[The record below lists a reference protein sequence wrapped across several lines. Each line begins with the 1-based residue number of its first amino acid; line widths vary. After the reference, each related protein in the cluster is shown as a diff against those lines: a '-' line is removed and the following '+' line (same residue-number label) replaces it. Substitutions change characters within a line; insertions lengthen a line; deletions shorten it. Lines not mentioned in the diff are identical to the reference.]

1 MPTEYVLGYPILW
14 ASVLIPIIAGFI
26 NASARRASKATHAG
40 IAAGSWAVTLALL
53 APVLAKVFRDNVVAV
68 DPWYARTSSFG
79 TLGLFMD
86 PISALMAMSVAV
98 VSFIIALYSAPYME
112 HRFHEMG
119 SGSFST
125 YYFLYQLFT
134 AGMLGAVLAS
144 NAILF
149 YLFLELTLIPSAL
162 LIVLYGYGDRFKV
175 GLIYLI
181 WTHVGAVLFII
192 GMFVVGRFDF
202 YVPGAGYVTDV
213 SHSLAAFLLVLIG
226 ASVKMAMGGLH
237 LWLPYA
243 HAEAPTPISAL
254 LSPLLIGIGGY
265 VLLRAGI
272 GYFGS
277 LWSEAT
283 PWLFLWA
290 IVTML
295 YGGFLVLSQRDIKRL
310 FAYSSI
316 SQMGYLML
324 GLSIANAEA
333 ETGAILHYLTH
344 ALGKALL
351 FGVAGI
357 FIVALGT
364 RDLENMGGL
373 LRKMPYT
380 GALAL
385 VGFMLISGLPP
396 TMGMW
401 SEIYLVFGF
410 SKWAMGYG
418 LWSFVALTILVIA
431 SMTLTVI
438 YSFTTFKR
446 VFYGPGG
453 PVYEEAS
460 EKPARGLI
468 ASLLVL
474 LVLAIVFFIVIGW
487 FADPVAQNM
496 KTVYALR

>member
-1 MPTEYVLGYPILW
+1 MVQEYVLGSPILW
-14 ASVLIPIIAGFI
+14 ASVLTPIAAGLV
-26 NASARRASKATHAG
+26 NASARRGSKAFHTSV
-40 IAAGSWAVTLALL
+40 AAGSWAVTLALL
-53 APVLAKVFRDNVVAV
+53 LPVLHKVLGEKVVAI
-68 DPWYARTSSFG
+68 DPWYVDTGSFG

-86 PISALMAMSVAV
+86 PVSAIMALSVAL
-98 VSFIIALYSAPYME
+98 VSLIVAAYSAPYME
-112 HRFHEMG
+112 HRFEEMG

-125 YYFLYQLFT
+125 YFFLYQLFT
-134 AGMLGAVLAS
+134 AGMLGSVLAS

-162 LIVLYGYGDRFKV
+162 LIVLYGYGDRFRV

-181 WTHVGAVLFII
+181 WTHVGAVLFVI
-192 GMFVVGRFDF
+192 GLFVANVFDF
-202 YVPGAGYVTDV
+202 YVPGHGYVVGV
-213 SHSLAAFLLVLIG
+213 SHSWAAFLLVLIG

-272 GYFGS
+272 GFFPD
-277 LWSEAT
+277 LWRAAT
-283 PWLFLWA
+283 PFLFLWA
-290 IVTML
+290 VATML
-295 YGGFLVLSQRDIKRL
+295 YGGFLVLAQRDIKRL

-324 GLSIANAEA
+324 GLSIANTEGEA
-333 ETGAILHYLTH
+333 GAILHYLTH
-344 ALGKALL
+344 ALGKAIL
-351 FGVAGI
+351 FGVAGV

-364 RDLENMGGL
+364 RDLKKMGGL
-373 LRKMPYT
+373 LGKMPYT

-385 VGFMLISGLPP
+385 TGFMLISGLPP

-401 SEIYLVFGF
+401 SEVYLVFGF
-410 SKWAMGYG
+410 SKWAMSYG
-418 LWSFVALTILVIA
+418 LWSFVCLTILVMA
-431 SMTLTVI
+431 AMTLTVI

-446 VFYGPGG
+446 VFYGPPG
-453 PVYEEAS
+453 PLYDDAS

-474 LVLAIVFFIVIGW
+474 LVLAIVFFIFMGW
-487 FADPVAQNM
+487 LADPLAQGLGS
-496 KTVYALR
+496 TYALR